1 MKLVVLTL
9 ETIRLEMKMPLLKG
23 SGSNQLFK
31 FFAAVGN
38 FCNCKNVL
46 QQRLITFEG

>member
-23 SGSNQLFK
+23 SNQLFK
-31 FFAAVGN
+31 FFVAVGN

-46 QQRLITFEG
+46 QERLISFEG

>member
-9 ETIRLEMKMPLLKG
+9 ETIHLEMKMPLLKG

-31 FFAAVGN
+31 FFAVWVTSVIVKCTSGETN
-38 FCNCKNVL
+38 N
-46 QQRLITFEG
+46 I